1 MSGGCPK
8 RLEDFFSL
16 HFTFYMSNL
25 IIVKIK
31 CLPEEMLVKKMI
43 VVRINTFTKKGVSKV

>member
-31 CLPEEMLVKKMI
+31 CLPEEMLVKKNDS
-43 VVRINTFTKKGVSKV
+43 RPYKYFHQKRRF